1 MFSDARTI
9 VQRPVEKHKQNKFLF
24 WVFMKFS
31 GFTFLYKSSR
41 VSWKSCQNFGPKV
54 ALGKLFVHFVKK
66 LVISW
71 VRQARPVIFSYQ
83 IWSSL
88 TNLHAAETSV
98 IKAFFFI
105 HKLNRKFA
113 YSVSKAWTISF
124 LNRLTHRVSKHMFN
138 SLDYLRTQQ
147 HHQSELRW
155 WPPLRFTKLQSLV
168 LKTVLLKETLN
179 QMIRKHDQ
187 IVLPS

>member
-1 MFSDARTI
+1 
-9 VQRPVEKHKQNKFLF
+9 
-24 WVFMKFS
+24 MKFS

-88 TNLHAAETSV
+88 TNLHAAETSA
-98 IKAFFFI
+98 IKALLFI

-124 LNRLTHRVSKHMFN
+124 LNRLTHRVNRHMFN

-168 LKTVLLKETLN
+168 LKTVLLKKILN
-179 QMIRKHDQ
+179 QTIRKHDQ